1 MKGPSMDL
9 SNFGN
14 VLPPPQPSRAMPKE
28 PETYYDDSNQSITS
42 SEESNISVRQ
52 VSVTA
57 GGTRRGRKSKINAT
71 KENTIEI

>member
-14 VLPPPQPSRAMPKE
+14 VLPPPMPSRSVPKE
-28 PETYYDDSNQSITS
+28 SQVFYQESDNGITT

-52 VSVTA
+52 VSVTT
-57 GGTRRGRKSKINAT
+57 GGGKRGRKPKINAT